1 MSSYMYTCMYKCA
14 GRGRLV
20 LLGSIDCFPHLMHT
34 CILTQSLKHMK
45 YVSEYEMYELVQAQ
59 YITSN
64 TVSRST
70 ERVSMCVCVCLS
82 HRSP

>member
-1 MSSYMYTCMYKCA
+1 
-14 GRGRLV
+14 
-20 LLGSIDCFPHLMHT
+20 
-34 CILTQSLKHMK
+34 MK

-70 ERVSMCVCVCLS
+70 GRVSYVRVHVCLS
-82 HRSP
+82 HMKPMNEQHGAVQCTVCHRDGLGVVEG